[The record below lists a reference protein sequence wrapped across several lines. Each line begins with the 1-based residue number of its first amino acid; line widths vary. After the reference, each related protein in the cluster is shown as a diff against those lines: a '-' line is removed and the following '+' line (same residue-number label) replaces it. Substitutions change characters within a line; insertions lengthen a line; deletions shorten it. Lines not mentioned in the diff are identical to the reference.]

1 MNRNSISDEMSEHEL
16 QNRFTAYVR
25 KAMENTRNSYYNK
38 LRKHREREELWD
50 EIDDEM
56 IVDTSDITDTLFFYD
71 INMVENISLVRALSQ
86 LDAADL
92 MIVKLRVL
100 YDNTYRD
107 IGRVLKISEDA
118 VRMRYNRAIRLLRDM
133 TEE

>member
-1 MNRNSISDEMSEHEL
+1 MNRNSISDEMSDREL

-50 EIDDEM
+50 EIDDDLV
-56 IVDTSDITDTLFFYD
+56 VDTSEITDTLFFYD
-71 INMVENISLVRALSQ
+71 ISMVENLSLVRALSQ

-100 YDNTYRD
+100 YDKY
-107 IGRVLKISEDA
+107 LP
-118 VRMRYNRAIRLLRDM
+118 
-133 TEE
+133 

>member
-1 MNRNSISDEMSEHEL
+1 MNRNSISDEVSDREL

>member
-1 MNRNSISDEMSEHEL
+1 MNRNSISDEMSDREL
-16 QNRFTAYVR
+16 QNRFTAYLR

-38 LRKHREREELWD
+38 LRKYREREELWD
-50 EIDDEM
+50 EIDDDLV
-56 IVDTSDITDTLFFYD
+56 VDTSEITDTLFFYD
-71 INMVENISLVRALSQ
+71 ISMVENLSLVRALSQ

-118 VRMRYNRAIRLLRDM
+118 VRMRYNRAIRLLRDI

>member
-1 MNRNSISDEMSEHEL
+1 MNRNNISDEMSDREL

>member
-1 MNRNSISDEMSEHEL
+1 MNRNSISDEMSDREL

-71 INMVENISLVRALSQ
+71 INMVENISLVRVLSQ
-86 LDAADL
+86 LDTTDL
-92 MIVKLRVL
+92 TIIKLRIL
-100 YDNTYRD
+100 YGSTYRN

-118 VRMRYNRAIRLLRDM
+118 VRMRYNRVIRLLRDM

>member
-1 MNRNSISDEMSEHEL
+1 MNRNSISDEMSDREL

-86 LDAADL
+86 LDTTDL
-92 MIVKLRVL
+92 TIIKLRIL
-100 YDNTYRD
+100 YGSTYRN

-118 VRMRYNRAIRLLRDM
+118 VRMRYNRVIRLLRDM

>member
-1 MNRNSISDEMSEHEL
+1 MNKNNITDEISDREL

-25 KAMENTRNSYYNK
+25 KAMENTRNTYYNK
-38 LRKHREREELWD
+38 LRKYREREELWD
-50 EIDDEM
+50 EIDDDLV
-56 IVDTSDITDTLFFYD
+56 VDTSEITDTLFFYD
-71 INMVENISLVRALSQ
+71 ISMVENLSLVRALSQ

-107 IGRVLKISEDA
+107 IGRVMKISEDA
-118 VRMRYNRAIRLLRDM
+118 VRMRYNRAIRLLRDI

>member
-1 MNRNSISDEMSEHEL
+1 MNKNNITDEMSDREL

-107 IGRVLKISEDA
+107 IGRVMKISEDA
-118 VRMRYNRAIRLLRDM
+118 VRMRYNRAIRLLRDI

>member
-1 MNRNSISDEMSEHEL
+1 MNRNSISDEMSDREL

-56 IVDTSDITDTLFFYD
+56 IVDTSDITDALFFYD

-86 LDAADL
+86 LDTTDL
-92 MIVKLRVL
+92 AIIKLRIL
-100 YDNTYRD
+100 YGSTYRN

-118 VRMRYNRAIRLLRDM
+118 VRMRYNRAIQLLREM

>member
-1 MNRNSISDEMSEHEL
+1 MNRNSISDKMSDREL

-38 LRKHREREELWD
+38 LRKYREREELWD

-71 INMVENISLVRALSQ
+71 INMVENISLVRALAQ

-92 MIVKLRVL
+92 TIIKLRIL
-100 YDNTYRD
+100 YDSTYRN

>member
-1 MNRNSISDEMSEHEL
+1 MNRNSISDEMSDREL